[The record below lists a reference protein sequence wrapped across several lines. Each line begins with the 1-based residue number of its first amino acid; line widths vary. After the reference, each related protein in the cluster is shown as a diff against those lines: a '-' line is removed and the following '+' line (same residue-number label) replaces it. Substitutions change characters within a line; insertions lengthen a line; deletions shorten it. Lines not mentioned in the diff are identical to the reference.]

1 MISIVVPVYKVER
14 YLSQCVESLLQQTY
28 SDTEIILIDDGSPDG
43 SGVLCDELSATD
55 ARIKVFYQ
63 ANKGVTAA
71 RAKGVELAKGE
82 WIYFVDSDDT
92 LPCDALSKLS
102 EGICT
107 ETDLI
112 IGFWDE
118 RKIIKEE
125 WMK

>member
-1 MISIVVPVYKVER
+1 M
-14 YLSQCVESLLQQTY
+14 
-28 SDTEIILIDDGSPDG
+28 
-43 SGVLCDELSATD
+43 SATD
-55 ARIKVFYQ
+55 ARIKVFHQ

-82 WIYFVDSDDT
+82 WICFVDSDDT

-125 WMK
+125 WMN